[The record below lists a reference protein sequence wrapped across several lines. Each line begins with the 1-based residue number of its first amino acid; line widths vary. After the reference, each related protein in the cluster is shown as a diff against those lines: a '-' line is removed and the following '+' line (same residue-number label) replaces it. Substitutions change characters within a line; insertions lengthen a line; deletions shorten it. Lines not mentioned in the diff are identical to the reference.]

1 MAELLL
7 KDGSKKQFSDGISL
21 AQAVKELSNS
31 LAKKVL
37 VARVN
42 GEVTDLRETIVD
54 GSTVEFFTFADQEG
68 KDTLRHTAS
77 HIMAQAIQHLYP
89 GVKFAIGPSIE
100 NGFYYDLDTEHR
112 FTQDDFPAIEAEM
125 AKIVKENLP
134 ITKEILSR
142 ADALKLFKDAGQD
155 YKVELIQDLPE
166 DAVISLYR
174 QGDFYDLCA
183 GPHCES
189 TGRVKAFKIQTVAGA
204 YWRGDEKNKM
214 LQRIY
219 GTAFEKKSELDDY
232 LKTIV
237 NWANSSACSCSANT
251 VRASRSSSPRA

>member
-1 MAELLL
+1 
-7 KDGSKKQFSDGISL
+7 
-21 AQAVKELSNS
+21 
-31 LAKKVL
+31 
-37 VARVN
+37 
-42 GEVTDLRETIVD
+42 
-54 GSTVEFFTFADQEG
+54 
-68 KDTLRHTAS
+68 
-77 HIMAQAIQHLYP
+77 
-89 GVKFAIGPSIE
+89 
-100 NGFYYDLDTEHR
+100 
-112 FTQDDFPAIEAEM
+112 M

-142 ADALKLFKDAGQD
+142 ADALKMFKDAGQD

-232 LKTIV
+232 LKMMEEAEKRDHRKLGKQLGLFMLSEYGPGV
-237 NWANSSACSCSANT
+237 PVLPPQGHDRPQPAHRLLA
-251 VRASRSSSPRA
+251 RSSSPLRLSAGHDPDDHEPRTLGNFRSLGSLQRKHVLHQDRR